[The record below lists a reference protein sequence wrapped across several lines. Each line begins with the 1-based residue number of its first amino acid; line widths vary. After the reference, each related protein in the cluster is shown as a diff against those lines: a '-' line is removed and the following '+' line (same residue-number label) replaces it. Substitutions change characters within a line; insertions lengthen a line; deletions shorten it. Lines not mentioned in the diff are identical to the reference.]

1 MKIWTCIYIVL
12 LGFSLL
18 IHFVLKDNFYWSSF
32 LFYALPLPII
42 IAFNVL
48 ILPFSGEKFKIKIKG
63 AIVFLVICWCFQSL
77 VFNLGSNEKA
87 DLDIVYWNAGHTQG
101 FDDAFNQNK
110 NAPDVMVLVEYD
122 TTDYKS
128 IRLKYPD
135 FHFYLSK
142 EGIGICS
149 KQQIKNVQEQTS
161 PRNSTVLKFKTF
173 GLQFFALDVT
183 PNVFNFRKSEFDFI
197 NTHIDKK
204 LQTIILGD
212 FNTPL
217 ESVHLKNFKS
227 SYLHAFTES
236 GIGFKETWFWNLPIL
251 TLDHIWV
258 SKDLHILKTKKIH
271 GFKSDH
277 NMIKTQIKF

>member
-1 MKIWTCIYIVL
+1 MKIWTRIYIVL

-18 IHFVLKDNFYWSSF
+18 IHFILKDNFYWSSI

-42 IAFNVL
+42 IVFNLLLLPLSGPKFRKHILVALGLLL
-48 ILPFSGEKFKIKIKG
+48 ITWS
-63 AIVFLVICWCFQSL
+63 FQSL
-77 VFNLGSNEKA
+77 VFNFQATEKA

-101 FDDAFNQNK
+101 FEEAFNQNE
-110 NAPDVMVLVEYD
+110 NTPDVMVLVEYD

-161 PRNSTVLKFKTF
+161 PRNSTVLKFETYN
-173 GLQFFALDVT
+173 LQFFALDVT
-183 PNVFNFRKSEFDFI
+183 PNVFNFRKSEFEFLNKHI
-197 NTHIDKK
+197 NNKNKAIV
-204 LQTIILGD
+204 LGD

-217 ESVHLKNFKS
+217 ESVYLKKFKRD
-227 SYLHAFTES
+227 YQHAFTES

-251 TLDHIWV
+251 SLDHIWI
-258 SKDLHILKTKKIH
+258 SKDLKILKTKKIH

-277 NMIKTQIKF
+277 SMIKTQLKF